1 MPAKINISAKFTQ
14 EFVDSITT
22 KKQVIEQ
29 NLPVLEKI
37 TEASLMALR
46 NGNKLLF
53 CGNGGSAADSQHI
66 AGEFVSKY
74 KRDRR
79 ALPAIAF
86 TVDTSILT
94 SGGNDF
100 GYEYIFSRQVEA
112 LGQEGDILFAIS
124 TSGNSPNVLR
134 AVDEAK
140 KKGIKTVG
148 FTGASGGK
156 LSGMVDLSF
165 NVPSSD
171 TARIQ
176 EAHITAAHALCDII
190 EQELCGSDG

>member
-1 MPAKINISAKFTQ
+1 MPDIDIQSKFIQ
-14 EFVDSITT
+14 EFEDSIAT

-37 TEASLMALR
+37 TEASLTALR

-66 AGEFVSKY
+66 AAEFVSKY
-74 KRDRR
+74 KRNRR

-112 LGQEGDILFAIS
+112 LGQKGDVLFAIS
-124 TSGNSPNVLR
+124 TSGNSPNVLL
-134 AVDEAK
+134 AVEEAK
-140 KKGIKTVG
+140 KKGIATVG
-148 FTGASGGK
+148 FTGESGGK
-156 LSGMVDLSF
+156 LSDLVDLSF

-176 EAHITAAHALCDII
+176 EVHITAAHALCDIV
-190 EQELCGSDG
+190 EQELCKNDG

>member
-1 MPAKINISAKFTQ
+1 MAENTALRAKFIQ
-14 EFVDSITT
+14 EFEDSIET
-22 KKQVIEQ
+22 KKQVLEQ
-29 NLPVLEKI
+29 NIPVLVKI
-37 TEASLMALR
+37 AEAAMKALQ

-66 AGEFVSKY
+66 AAEFVSKY
-74 KRDRR
+74 KRNRK
-79 ALPAIAF
+79 AIPAIAL

-100 GYEYIFSRQVEA
+100 GFEYIFSRQVEA
-112 LGQEGDILFAIS
+112 LGQEGDVLFAIS

-134 AVDEAK
+134 AVSEAR
-140 KKGIKTVG
+140 KKGLLTVG
-148 FTGASGGK
+148 FTGESGGK
-156 LSGMVDLSF
+156 LSGLVDLSF

-176 EAHITAAHALCDII
+176 EAHITAAHAICDII
-190 EQELCGSDG
+190 EHAFA